1 MSGPV
6 IGPLVLGP
14 PAHGGHV
21 VARHEGRVVFVRGG
35 LPGESVLVELT
46 DTRHDRFWR
55 GRVARVLEVSP
66 ERVDLDLPPAACTG
80 ADLAFASLDAQRRMK
95 GLVVAEQLARLGGV
109 EEPARLGGPDGGA
122 GGAGPGDGV
131 GPAVPVEAVPGD
143 DDGWGWRTRMHY
155 LHVDGRVGMRG
166 FHSDELV
173 EAPAGTGFLLADP
186 RGPRPH
192 ELARYADRAGR
203 EIVVTVADSGVTVTS
218 GGRFLDGEA
227 VVTQRV
233 RGLDLRV
240 RADGFWQVHPGAAD
254 ALAGA
259 VLDALEVRPGER
271 ALDLYCGAGLFA
283 GVLDRAGARVTGVE
297 SDGPAVHLARTNVPR
312 ARFIA
317 SRVERA
323 LGRLPD
329 ADVVVLDPPRTGVDR
344 RVVEAVTGLGARA
357 VVYVACDPAS
367 LGRDVGRFAA
377 RGWRLAGLRA
387 LDVFPMTHHV
397 ETVALLRRGLET
409 HGRRGRAGEP
419 GRDGPER

>member
-1 MSGPV
+1 M
-6 IGPLVLGP
+6 
-14 PAHGGHV
+14 
-21 VARHEGRVVFVRGG
+21 
-35 LPGESVLVELT
+35 
-46 DTRHDRFWR
+46 
-55 GRVARVLEVSP
+55 
-66 ERVDLDLPPAACTG
+66 
-80 ADLAFASLDAQRRMK
+80 
-95 GLVVAEQLARLGGV
+95 
-109 EEPARLGGPDGGA
+109 
-122 GGAGPGDGV
+122 
-131 GPAVPVEAVPGD
+131 
-143 DDGWGWRTRMHY
+143 
-155 LHVDGRVGMRG
+155 
-166 FHSDELV
+166 
-173 EAPAGTGFLLADP
+173 
-186 RGPRPH
+186 
-192 ELARYADRAGR
+192 
-203 EIVVTVADSGVTVTS
+203 TVADSGVTVMS
-218 GGRFLDGEA
+218 GGRLVDGEA

-297 SDGPAVHLARTNVPR
+297 SDGPAVRLARTNVPR

-344 RVVEAVTGLGARA
+344 RVVEAVSGLGARA

-387 LDVFPMTHHV
+387 LDIFPMTHHV
-397 ETVALLRRGLET
+397 ETVALLRRGLRS
-409 HGRRGRAGEP
+409 HGR
-419 GRDGPER
+419 